1 MSLKSKSLLSLLL
14 LVTGVCAYAQEETP
28 AQPGTL
34 NYVEGQV
41 TLAGAPLSMKSVG
54 KTTLQPTQLLE
65 TRTGR
70 AEILL
75 TPGVFLRVGA
85 NSAVAIVSPEI
96 MHTEVS
102 VVRGKADVEV
112 DQIYKENVIL
122 VDQEGTQTQLLK
134 AGLYA
139 FNIPNKSVRVFD
151 GEAEVS
157 SLDAPQDARRVKV
170 KAGHKLLL
178 NGEPTKPEHFN
189 KGTSED
195 GLYAWS
201 SLRSEY
207 LGAANENLATEY
219 AGVDGFDPG
228 WFWDQNLFGYT
239 WLPGD
244 GMMWSPFGFGFYS
257 PYYLDGGGMIYGRR
271 GYGRGGY
278 GGGYGHRGDGGEFH
292 GRVGGGMRG
301 GGFHGGGGGGFH
313 GGGGH
318 GGGGHR

>member
-1 MSLKSKSLLSLLL
+1 MPLKLKTILSLLFAAASAL
-14 LVTGVCAYAQEETP
+14 AYAQDMNP

-41 TLAGAPLSMKSVG
+41 SLAGVPLTMQSVG

-102 VVRGKADVEV
+102 LVRGKADVEV
-112 DQIYKENVIL
+112 DQIYKENLIL
-122 VDQEGTQTQLLK
+122 VDQQGTQTQLLK

-139 FNIPNKSVRVFD
+139 FNTPSQSVRVFD
-151 GEAEVS
+151 GKAAVS
-157 SLDAPQDARRVKV
+157 NLDAPQDAKHVVIKG
-170 KAGHKLLL
+170 GHKLLL
-178 NGEPTKPEHFN
+178 TGEPTKPAHFD
-189 KGTSED
+189 KDGSED

-219 AGVDGFDPG
+219 AGVDDFYSG

-244 GMMWSPFGFGFYS
+244 GMMFSPFGFGFYS
-257 PYYLDGGGMIYGRR
+257 PYYLNGGGMIYGRR

-278 GGGYGHRGDGGEFH
+278 GGGYGHRGNGGPIH
-292 GRVGGGMRG
+292 GRSGGGMRG
-301 GGFHGGGGGGFH
+301 GGFHGGGGGAH
-313 GGGGH
+313 A